1 MKPSRDLFIG
11 IDISKDYLDIFHHP
25 DGESYS
31 ADNNEQ
37 EISQL
42 ARKLRKLHPT
52 LIVMEATAGMEVL
65 AATLLAQ
72 AGLKVAVVNPRHVRY
87 FARSKGILAKTDRI
101 DACIL
106 AQFAQAVRPP
116 ERPIVDRNTRNL
128 RALVNR
134 RHQINQMLVAERNR
148 KRFGEEI
155 THEHIQLHIEWL
167 LQEKKLIEMEMRK
180 MIQDNPAWNEK
191 SDLIRSIPGIGPVSA
206 STILASL
213 PELGALNRKQIAA
226 LVGVAPFNR
235 DSGHMRGK
243 RCIWGGRAQVRSV
256 LFMATLAAMRHNP
269 VIAEF
274 FDRLTSNGKPYKVA
288 MIACSRKLLVILN
301 AMMANRVSWNSSYP
315 VP

>member
-1 MKPSRDLFIG
+1 MKPSCELFIG
-11 IDISKDYLDIFHHP
+11 IDVSKDNLDVFHLP
-25 DGESYS
+25 DSESYS
-31 ADNNEQ
+31 IKNGEQ
-37 EISQL
+37 EIIQL
-42 ARKLRKLHPT
+42 AKALKKLHPT
-52 LIVMEATAGMEVL
+52 LIVMEATAGMEIL

-72 AGLKVAVVNPRHVRY
+72 TGLNVAIVNPRHVRY

-101 DACIL
+101 DAHVL

-116 ERPIVDRNTRNL
+116 KRPIADQNTRNL

-134 RHQINQMLVAERNR
+134 RHQISQMLVSERNR
-148 KRFGEEI
+148 KRFSEEI
-155 THEHIQLHIEWL
+155 THEHVQFHIDWL
-167 LQEKKLIEMEMRK
+167 LQEKKQIEREIQR
-180 MIQDNPAWNEK
+180 MIQEDPAWNKK
-191 SDLIRSIPGIGPVSA
+191 SELIKSIPGIGPVSA

-213 PELGALNRKQIAA
+213 PELGTLNRKQIAA

-274 FDRLTSNGKPYKVA
+274 FDRLISSGKPYKVA
-288 MIACSRKLLVILN
+288 MIACCRKLLVILN
-301 AMMANRVSWNSSYP
+301 AMMANQ
-315 VP
+315 VPWTTNYSAS